1 VELSYFCLIKL
12 NVEGREK
19 FERRFAP
26 LKASVGQKAKGR
38 REKEKNFYAPWI
50 SAVDD
55 GYQELKL

>member
-1 VELSYFCLIKL
+1 LIKL

-19 FERRFAP
+19 FERRFPP

-38 REKEKNFYAPWI
+38 REKEKNFYAPCI

-55 GYQELKL
+55 DYQELKL